1 MRANGPTGAHGRDGG
16 RTEEES
22 EEDGVKMVNSDDAVL
37 SQLVQL
43 QVAEGLPRAD
53 DCDVC
58 GYGHKNSHLTDTGIV
73 SKSI

>member
-1 MRANGPTGAHGRDGG
+1 MRANGPIGAHGQGRG
-16 RTEEES
+16 RTEGER
-22 EEDGVKMVNSDDAVL
+22 EEDGGKIVDSDDAVL

-58 GYGHKNSHLTDTGIV
+58 G
-73 SKSI
+73 